1 MWRSKCAWI
10 AKAQLLKSFIGT
22 AIFCN
27 LLPIPFATK
36 AAAQTRLGPSQV
48 APLTGDV
55 KGSFASTVLRDYN
68 SAEDHGNGVTNAIN
82 SAIADCGSAICVI
95 NVPAGYGTSEAVPG
109 YQLNYTTPGPAAT
122 TAGTIGIFDRRYGE
136 ARMFVNNGGY
146 PSGLLNS
153 PAAWLYD
160 YYAKAAQNAEL
171 ASFYVR
177 AWSLDGGTNQT
188 NSALS
193 YSNKTTWAAILS
205 NDISHTPGQ
214 HLNAALST
222 ESTSNGNIMGLSNT
236 VTCYGGYSSQGDL
249 GCHAMDNYAVQ
260 APAEYSGTLTGNP
273 ATGATSLTVS
283 VTQGAN
289 TQGAGRF
296 LVKTNAGTISAGSIS
311 AINNPGNGTAL
322 TGSGTSWPVST
333 LIGQL
338 GTNVSVPGVATVTP
352 ASLTVGSLSSLTTSS
367 LVCVSDEESF
377 EMLHPTAVT
386 GTTFTANFVKIH
398 PSYAVISAGGVCG
411 YLMDLTADNVTS
423 STYATTTQTIIGTL
437 HFAWPMMYSTSPT
450 SAYMAVTADGGFQQ
464 ITTKWNANTAN
475 GYVLYPFAEVT
486 SVQQAGGLSNTL
498 TVGPNNV
505 AWTAGDSVSEFL
517 YPAGHH
523 TFGNTIIESYYP
535 NMSPGAAFGLT
546 YNMPLTG
553 NDTMLTMANNAP
565 LSIYNSAGGNFGGPT
580 AIRLG
585 GPTSQT
591 ITVDV
596 TPDNA
601 ALAVGCLSPCTSV
614 PAIIAAG
621 NSAYYDFVT
630 YDQGNKH
637 WNFSASTNSTHYYF
651 AASGFGT
658 PFNNT
663 YFSADSGG
671 NGYIST
677 QQARTATSANSDYAG
692 ELAFSSRS
700 SMTQSFQGA
709 YGSHPECVAK
719 PQFDPGSG
727 NRFWISYGATS
738 FTVNFASAV
747 SGLVTYSCVG
757 RN

>member
-1 MWRSKCAWI
+1 M
-10 AKAQLLKSFIGT
+10 LLVHCLLIGFS
-22 AIFCN
+22 AGSM
-27 LLPIPFATK
+27 
-36 AAAQTRLGPSQV
+36 AAQTRLGPSQV

-82 SAIADCGSAICVI
+82 SAIADCGSAICLI

-109 YQLNYTTPGPAAT
+109 YQLNYTTPTASAT

-136 ARMFVNNGGY
+136 ARMFVNNDGY
-146 PSGLLNS
+146 PAGLINS
-153 PAAWLYD
+153 PTAWVYD
-160 YYAKAAQNAEL
+160 YYSKAAQNAEL
-171 ASFYVR
+171 ASLYVR
-177 AWSLDGGTNQT
+177 AWSLDGGHNQT
-188 NSALS
+188 NSALN
-193 YSNKTTWAAILS
+193 YADKTHWAAILS
-205 NDISHTPGQ
+205 NEISHTPGQ
-214 HLNAALST
+214 HLNGALSS
-222 ESTSNGNIMGLSNT
+222 ESTSIGNIMGLSNT
-236 VTCYGGYSSQGDL
+236 VTCYGGYNAQGDL
-249 GCHAMDNYAVQ
+249 GCHAMDNYIGQGPV
-260 APAEYSGTLTGNP
+260 EYGGTLSGTP
-273 ATGATSLTVS
+273 VTGATSLTVA
-283 VTQGAN
+283 VAQGAN
-289 TQGAGRF
+289 TQGANRF
-296 LVKTNAGTISAGSIS
+296 LVKSNAGTISSGTIAALNSTGS
-311 AINNPGNGTAL
+311 GTTV

-338 GTNVSVPGVATVTP
+338 GTSISSPGVTTVTP

-377 EMLHPTAVT
+377 EMLYPTAVT
-386 GTTFTANFVKIH
+386 ATTFTAAFAKIH

-423 STYATTTQTIIGTL
+423 STYTTTTQTIIGTL
-437 HFAWPMMYSTSPT
+437 HFAWPMMYSTSAT
-450 SAYMAVTADGGFQQ
+450 SAYMWVTGDGGFQQ
-464 ITTKWNANTAN
+464 LTTKWNARTAN

-505 AWTAGDSVSEFL
+505 SWTAGDSVSEFL

-523 TFGNTIIESYYP
+523 TFGNLIIESYYP
-535 NMSPGAAFGLT
+535 NMSPSGAFGLT

-553 NDTMLTMANNAP
+553 NDSMFSMANNAP
-565 LSIYNSAGGNFGGPT
+565 LSIYNSGGGNFGGPT
-580 AIRLG
+580 AIRLS
-585 GPTSQT
+585 GPTAKT

-601 ALAVGCLSPCTSV
+601 ALAVGCVSPCTSTF
-614 PAIIAAG
+614 AMIAAG
-621 NSAYYDFVT
+621 NAAYYDFVT

-637 WNFSASTNSTHYYF
+637 WNFSASTNSTHYYW
-651 AASGFGT
+651 AANQFGT

-663 YFSADSGG
+663 YFSADAAGTG
-671 NGYIST
+671 FIGT
-677 QQARTATSANSDYAG
+677 QEARTATSANSDYAG
-692 ELAFSSRS
+692 ELTFSSSS
-700 SMTQSFQGA
+700 SMTQSLQGA

-727 NRFWISYGATS
+727 NRFWISYGTTS

-747 SGLVTYSCVG
+747 SGVVSYSCVG